1 MHIGTRITSPEEVGL
16 WDVDLFQI
24 SVYHGMKENLTLMEK
39 CVSKCREEGIRY
51 VIHPVLYSIMDRE
64 MFRSLKMMAEW
75 ADLALILHDEKTID
89 WKRLTGA
96 HKITFKALLGEL
108 QSVAPVSFENATD
121 TRDVIW
127 FWNTYADSITLDIG
141 HVELAGM
148 NSVEFVNSLDRE
160 IIGKIQ
166 YVHIHRNN
174 GWRKGLT
181 DHWYLLPGCR
191 EVKALEALLRRKH
204 DIGVF
209 LEVNETEKIEE
220 SLMILRTLRD
230 ETGISPS

>member
-1 MHIGTRITSPEEVGL
+1 MHIGTRITFPEEAGR
-16 WDVDLFQI
+16 WDVDLLQI
-24 SVYHGMKENLTLMEK
+24 SVYHGMKDNLTLMEK
-39 CVSKCREEGIRY
+39 CVTKCREEGIRY
-51 VIHPVLYSIMDRE
+51 VIHPVLYSIMDKE

-89 WKRLTGA
+89 WQRITGT

-108 QSVAPVSFENATD
+108 QSVTPVSFENATD
-121 TRDVIW
+121 TKDVVW

-148 NSVEFVNSLDRE
+148 NSVEFVNSLAGE
-160 IIGKIQ
+160 IIEKIQ

-174 GWRKGLT
+174 GWRNGLT

-191 EVKALEALLRRKH
+191 EVKALEALLRRKQ

-230 ETGISPS
+230 EIGISPS

>member
-16 WDVDLFQI
+16 WDVDLVQI
-24 SVYHGMKENLTLMEK
+24 SVYHGLNNNLTRMEQ
-39 CVSKCREEGIRY
+39 CANKCREKGIRY
-51 VIHPVLYSIMDRE
+51 VIHPVLYSLMDRE
-64 MFRSLKMMAEW
+64 MFGNLKIMAGW

-89 WKRLTGA
+89 WHRITGE
-96 HKITFKALLGEL
+96 HKIRFKALLGEL

-148 NSVEFVNSLDRE
+148 NSVEFVNSLEKE
-160 IIGKIQ
+160 IVEKIH

-174 GWRKGLT
+174 GWRNGLT
-181 DHWYLLPGCR
+181 DHWYLLPDCR
-191 EVKALEALLRRKH
+191 EVKALEALLRRKQ

-209 LEVNETEKIEE
+209 LEINETEKTEE
-220 SLMILRTLRD
+220 SLTILRALRD
-230 ETGISPS
+230 KIVIPSS

>member
-1 MHIGTRITSPEEVGL
+1 MHIGTRITFPEEAGL
-16 WDVDLFQI
+16 WNVDLFQI
-24 SVYHGMKENLTLMEK
+24 SVYHGMKDNHALMEK
-39 CVSKCREEGIRY
+39 CVTQCREEGIRY

-89 WKRLTGA
+89 WQRITGA

-108 QSVAPVSFENATD
+108 QSVVPVSFENATD

-160 IIGKIQ
+160 IIKKIQ

-191 EVKALEALLRRKH
+191 EVRALEALLRRKH

-220 SLMILRTLRD
+220 SLMILRNLRD
-230 ETGISPS
+230 EIGIPPS

>member
-24 SVYHGMKENLTLMEK
+24 SVYHGMKDNLVLMEK
-39 CVSKCREEGIRY
+39 CAGKCREEGMRY

-64 MFRSLKMMAEW
+64 MFRSIKIMAEW
-75 ADLALILHDEKTID
+75 ADLALILHDEKTLD
-89 WKRLTGA
+89 WQRITGE
-96 HKITFKALLGEL
+96 HKITFKSLLGEL
-108 QSVAPVSFENATD
+108 QSIAPVSFENATD

-148 NSVEFVNSLDRE
+148 NSVEFINSLDQK
-160 IIGKIQ
+160 IIEKIQ

-191 EVKALEALLRRKH
+191 EIKALEALLRRKH

-220 SLMILRTLRD
+220 SLMILRALRD
-230 ETGISPS
+230 EIGIPPS